1 MIMTFSSCTAKIS
14 SCSSVIKAAYCTCYL
29 DNGDDL
35 DVVMVCHCK
44 LIVSVRQPRD
54 PVYYN
59 AISLHTRLQ
68 VNEILDTCYISEYVS
83 LVRCKNI
90 TGGTCFQV
98 VVDLHNDNKTQR
110 VWILDFLNVCFQEET

>member
-1 MIMTFSSCTAKIS
+1 MLSWFVIA
-14 SCSSVIKAAYCTCYL
+14 SSVK
-29 DNGDDL
+29 
-35 DVVMVCHCK
+35 
-44 LIVSVRQPRD
+44 QPRD
-54 PVYYN
+54 LVYYD

-110 VWILDFLNVCFQEET
+110 VWILDFLNAFKKRRN